1 MILPPATRPRTAR
14 RRHIAFLAA
23 WTVCIPLALGAHRA
37 AAAAPMLGFT
47 EEFAP
52 ADTTAGF
59 LSGAQISN
67 PGTGGRGGSGDGFLR
82 IARTPF
88 PGQFGAFNS
97 GPAYAGNYIAAGVTK
112 IDFWLCDVESN
123 ENFSIHLGIGSTVNF
138 WQCNTGFAPPEGSWA
153 RFSVDL
159 RDSTNFTQIIATPNT
174 SYTLALTNADRLLW
188 RHDLPP
194 FIMSPDPIMGQMGLD
209 GILFT
214 NFSGAIV
221 SPGEVAAAGALRLSP
236 AHPNPTLGP
245 TSLSA
250 ELAASG
256 STRVLVVSA
265 AGRIIRELFQGELPA
280 GRHAFAWDGRTA
292 GTGPATSGVY
302 FIRVETAARSE
313 SARVTVVR

>member
-1 MILPPATRPRTAR
+1 MILPPATRSRAACCHRAT
-14 RRHIAFLAA
+14 ILACTLA
-23 WTVCIPLALGAHRA
+23 SSLALGLKP
-37 AAAAPMLGFT
+37 AAAAPALGFQ

-67 PGTGGRGGSGDGFLR
+67 PGTGGRLGSGDGFLR

-97 GPAYAGNYIAAGVTK
+97 GPDYAGNYIAAGVTRVV
-112 IDFWLCDVESN
+112 FWLNDVETN

-138 WQCNTGFAPPEGSWA
+138 WQCNTGFSPPEGGWA
-153 RFSVDL
+153 AFSVDL

-174 SYTLALTNADRLLW
+174 SYTLALTAADRMLW

-194 FIMSPDPIMGQMGLD
+194 FIMSPDPILGQVGLD

-214 NFSGAIV
+214 NQTGGV
-221 SPGEVAAAGALRLSP
+221 VNPEVVATAGTLRLSP
-236 AHPNPTLGP
+236 AHPNPTFGP
-245 TSLSA
+245 TSFSA
-250 ELAASG
+250 QLAASG
-256 STRVLVVSA
+256 PARVLVVSA
-265 AGRIIRELFQGELPA
+265 AGRIVRELFRGELSA
-280 GRHAFAWDGRTA
+280 GQHAFAWDGRTA
-292 GTGPATSGVY
+292 GSAAATSGVY
-302 FIRVETAARSE
+302 FIRIETPSRSE